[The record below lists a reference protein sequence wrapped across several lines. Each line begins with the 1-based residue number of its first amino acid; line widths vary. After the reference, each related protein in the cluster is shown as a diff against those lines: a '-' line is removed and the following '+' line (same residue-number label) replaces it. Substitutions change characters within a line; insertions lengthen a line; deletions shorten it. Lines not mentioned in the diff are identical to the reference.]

1 MPGISVTTGVRV
13 GPTGVDTAPASTL
26 FIAGTAERGPLNEA
40 RLVLGMSQFESIYGE
55 FTSGTTLWDNVKTF
69 FEEGGTRC
77 YVARTAGGN
86 SPALAKADVDI
97 VDASAGICVTLT
109 AANEGDWANTGGG
122 AEGLKAI
129 VTVAT
134 GAVTLAIYYK
144 NALVWTGGPFVNET
158 LIDGSIKYAK
168 QSLVEAVNSAG
179 ALTDLV
185 TAAVGASILAPA
197 AATYSFTGGV
207 DNTSTAT
214 AANFVTA
221 LDLFDYDLG
230 AGAVAIPGQA
240 STTIWDGLRDHAVAN
255 RRIALCASAQSADTA
270 TAIGDADA
278 YWGTTAA
285 TRTNGSYMAWFW
297 PWVEVPDGYGSVR
310 AQSPE
315 AYAAAARARAH
326 SQTGAWR
333 VGAGEIS
340 TAKYVTGLY
349 AVSST
354 GARITVTKTIADSMD
369 ASRVNSLRIINGAVR
384 VYGARSVSSDETN
397 WRFITY
403 RDTLN
408 YITMQAEK
416 ALEPLVF
423 SPIDGRGTLFGRV
436 EATLTGL
443 MEPIRIKGGVYE
455 GVDQNTGQ
463 VVDRGYSIDVSASNN
478 PAGQLAQGIVSAIV
492 GVRVSPVADQYSIT
506 ITKSTL
512 TANV

>member
-26 FIAGTAERGPLNEA
+26 FIAGTAERGPINEA

-77 YVARTAGGN
+77 YVARTAGGS

-109 AANEGDWANTGGG
+109 AKNEGVWANTGGG
-122 AEGLKAI
+122 KEGLKAI
-129 VTVAT
+129 VTVASS
-134 GAVTLAIYYK
+134 AVTLSVYYK
-144 NALVWTGGPFVNET
+144 NVLVWTGGPFVNET
-158 LIDGSIKYAK
+158 LIDGSTKYAK
-168 QSLVEAVNSAG
+168 QSIVEAVNSAP
-179 ALTDLV
+179 ALSELL
-185 TAAVGASILAPA
+185 TAATGASNLVPA
-197 AATYSFTGGV
+197 ANTYSLTGGV

-214 AANFVTA
+214 AANYVSA
-221 LDLFDYDLG
+221 LALFDYDLG
-230 AGAVAIPGQA
+230 SGAVAIPGQA
-240 STTIWDGLRDHAVAN
+240 SATIWAGLRDHAIAN
-255 RRIALCASAQSADTA
+255 RRIALCASAQSADSTTA
-270 TAIGDADA
+270 LGDADG

-285 TRTNGSYMAWFW
+285 TRTEGSYMAWFW

-333 VGAGEIS
+333 IGAGEIS

-349 AVSST
+349 AVDSS
-354 GARITVTKTIADSMD
+354 GNRVTVTKTLADTMD
-369 ASRVNSLRIINGAVR
+369 AGRVNSLRVINGAVR
-384 VYGARSVSSDETN
+384 VYGARSVSADDTN

-423 SPIDGRGTLFGRV
+423 SPIDGRGNLFGRV

-443 MEPIRIKGGVYE
+443 MEPIRINGGVYE
-455 GVDQNTGQ
+455 GVNQDTGQ
-463 VVDRGYSIDVSASNN
+463 IVDRGYSVDVSSANN
-478 PAGQLAQGIVSAIV
+478 PVAQLAEGVVSAVI